1 MQAEFLFE
9 LAVKATLVIGA
20 TWALVRLMSRASA
33 AARSSAWTWGLLF
46 ILALPPCIVLLPSW
60 SSGVLPISPMRR
72 AIGAI
77 VSDLGIDEP
86 PVRREPGQ
94 PPSSAGPARATTSR
108 VMFGAAAAA
117 AGAWPVVSM
126 VWLLGTIVA
135 LARLA
140 RGLLIGWQISKT
152 AGSLRDSGWTAMVAE
167 GCAQIGVRRA
177 PLIKVSTRIAV
188 PAMTGV
194 LNPTLLLPADCDQW
208 SASCRRVVVLH
219 ELAHLRRRDCL
230 VQLLAD
236 CACALYW
243 FHPLVHGAAARLR
256 HEREQACD
264 DVVLGAGT
272 SPTQYADHLLDLVR
286 AGLMVPPMPAV
297 AFGTPSRLNQR
308 IGAILADDR
317 RRTAPNARTV
327 AAAVLAGSVAIA
339 LLGGARLMAQPVNAG
354 QPVDHGGGV
363 ITRVIT
369 VDTRQRAADTLT
381 AALRDGSEEIRNVAS
396 SAITSIQTLG
406 DAPLRAEA
414 PCGGNCVTWVDT
426 PLIPAFEE
434 RLRSAF
440 EGPVDQLASDDVEV
454 RRASVGRVWA
464 RTQRGAAA
472 LTRALLDDDR
482 IVRNG
487 AAIRLDSVHA
497 PIAVPNWIVLLGD
510 SDPMLRERAA
520 ISLGVIG
527 DPRAIDPLGEALR
540 DPETAVRLQAAKAL
554 ASIALGHMAV
564 RSMMSG
570 GGFAQNRAVF
580 RKEDGVTLPEV
591 VRDVKPVYTPAAM
604 QARIQGGVVMNAIVE
619 VDGSVKDVEVVKS
632 LDAEYGLD
640 NEATNALK
648 RWEFKPGLW
657 LGEPVPVLITVD
669 MRFTLK

>member
-1 MQAEFLFE
+1 MQAPFLFE

-20 TWALVRLMSRASA
+20 TWALVRIMSRASA
-33 AARSSAWTWGLLF
+33 AARSSAWTWGLMF
-46 ILALPPCIVLLPSW
+46 ILALPPCIALLPSW
-60 SSGVLPISPMRR
+60 STEVLPISPMRR
-72 AIGAI
+72 AVGAI
-77 VSDLGIDEP
+77 VSDLGIDNP

-94 PPSSAGPARATTSR
+94 LPSSAGPARATIS
-108 VMFGAAAAA
+108 FGAAV
-117 AGAWPVVSM
+117 AGTWPVVSM

-135 LARLA
+135 LGRLA
-140 RGLLIGWQISKT
+140 RGLQIGRQISK
-152 AGSLRDSGWTAMVAE
+152 AAVPLQDPEWTAMVEE
-167 GCAQIGVRRA
+167 GCAQTGVRRA

-194 LNPTLLLPADCDQW
+194 LDPTLLLPADCDQW

-236 CACALYW
+236 CACAVYW
-243 FHPLVHGAAARLR
+243 FHPLVHGAASRLR

-264 DVVLGAGT
+264 DVVLQAGT
-272 SPTQYADHLLDLVR
+272 SPTKYADHLLDLVR
-286 AGLMVPPMPAV
+286 AGITVLPTPAV

-317 RRTAPNARTV
+317 RRAAPNARTV

-339 LLGGARLMAQPVNAG
+339 LLGAARLMALAQSVNAG

-369 VDTRQRAADTLT
+369 VDTRQRAADTLA

-396 SAITSIQTLG
+396 TAIASIQTTG
-406 DAPLRAEA
+406 DGPLRVEA
-414 PCGGNCVTWVDT
+414 SCGGNCVNWDDT
-426 PLIPAFEE
+426 PLIPALEE
-434 RLRSAF
+434 RLRSGF

-454 RRASVGRVWA
+454 RRAAVGRVWA

-497 PIAVPNWIVLLGD
+497 PMAVPNWIILLGD
-510 SDPMLRERAA
+510 LDPMLRERAA

-527 DPRAIDPLGEALR
+527 DARAIDPLGDALR
-540 DPETAVRLQAAKAL
+540 DPQAAVRLQAARAL
-554 ASIALGHMAV
+554 AAIALGRAAFNAAMAGGALQA
-564 RSMMSG
+564 RS
-570 GGFAQNRAVF
+570 FY

-591 VRDVKPVYTPAAM
+591 IREVRPVYTPAAM
-604 QARIQGGVVMNAIVE
+604 QARIQGGVIMNAIVE
-619 VDGSVKDVEVVKS
+619 ADGSVKDVEVVKS
-632 LDAEYGLD
+632 LDSEHGLD
-640 NEATNALK
+640 DRAQTALK
-648 RWEFKPGLW
+648 QWEFKPGLW
-657 LGEPVPVLITVD
+657 MGAAVPVLVTVE
-669 MRFTLK
+669 MAFTLK